1 MIILKRKSSFIE
13 LHISIN
19 ESYEILINK
28 IIANKEKENISL
40 IPTIKYD
47 LLFLNTRLQGEYINK
62 EREMLKN
69 DEKIRKAKEIHNQI
83 EGEILKL
90 MSFKREL
97 TDENVIEY
105 KIIESIEKEY
115 YDKIGKVDDRI
126 HDLSYMNKFQSEMNE
141 RIFGI
146 RYLLRK
152 YIK

>member
-1 MIILKRKSSFIE
+1 MTILKRKSSFIE

-28 IIANKEKENISL
+28 IIANKEKDYIS
-40 IPTIKYD
+40 IISSIKYD
-47 LLFLNTRLQGEYINK
+47 LLFLNTTLQSEYINAEK
-62 EREMLKN
+62 EMLKN
-69 DEKIRKAKEIHNQI
+69 DEKIKKAKEIHNQI

-90 MSFKREL
+90 TLFKKEL
-97 TDENVIEY
+97 TDKNVIEY

-126 HDLSYMNKFQSEMNE
+126 YDFSYMNKFQSEMNE
-141 RIFGI
+141 RMFGI